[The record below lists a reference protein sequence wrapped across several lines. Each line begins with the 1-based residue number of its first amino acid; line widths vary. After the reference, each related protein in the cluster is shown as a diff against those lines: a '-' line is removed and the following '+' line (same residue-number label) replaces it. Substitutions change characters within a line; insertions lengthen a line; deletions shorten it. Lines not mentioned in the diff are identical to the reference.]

1 MTSDELEAKCKE
13 LCPHCKAGEPVRRRL
28 DTFEWCHDFSFGAPE
43 SIPFGRR
50 QMGHGICG
58 AHDLRTRNGQS

>member
-1 MTSDELEAKCKE
+1 MTSEEFDAECKK

-43 SIPFGRR
+43 GTPFGRS

-58 AHDLRTRNGQS
+58 AHDLRTQNGKS